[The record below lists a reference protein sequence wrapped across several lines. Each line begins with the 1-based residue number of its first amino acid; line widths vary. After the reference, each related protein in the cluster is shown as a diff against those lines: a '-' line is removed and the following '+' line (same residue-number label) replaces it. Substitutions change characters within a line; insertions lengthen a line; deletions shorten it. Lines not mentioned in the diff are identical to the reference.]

1 MKYAKTH
8 IAFHWITAL
17 MIVFMAASGL
27 AYSYDIIDKPALA
40 AHQIAGQVLILLLV
54 GRIVARLLIRTA
66 SSETTHHRVER
77 AAAVLTHIGLYLCL
91 IAFSVTG
98 YVSASAL
105 SSSALLFPVDIGFA
119 RSETGERLLEAHF
132 MLKWVLLGLLSLHLA
147 GVIKHVL
154 IDRDGTFAHMTTPIR
169 KD

>member
-1 MKYAKTH
+1 MKYATTH

-17 MIVFMAASGL
+17 LIVFMAASGL
-27 AYSYDIIDKPALA
+27 AYSYDIIDKPALT
-40 AHQIAGQVLILLLV
+40 AHQIAGQVLILLLI
-54 GRIVARLLIRTA
+54 GRIAARVFIRTQTVA
-66 SSETTHHRVER
+66 TTHPAIER
-77 AAAVLTHIGLYLCL
+77 AAAKATHLGLYLCL
-91 IAFSVTG
+91 IAFAVTG

-119 RSETGERLLEAHF
+119 RSDTGEQLLELHF
-132 MLKWVLLGLLSLHLA
+132 LLKWVLLGLLSLHLA

-154 IDRDGTFAHMTTPIR
+154 VDRDGTFAKMTTPLI